1 MFKLLNFMIFIFCII
16 CNVYAIDLE
25 YVKARMDKT
34 QDIQFIGNVPLLTH
48 KETQDNS
55 KSLYSD
61 DEQFYYIKFELKD
74 NYKKEDIKHILINY
88 NPRLFNSINLIKV
101 NATKNELSKIVDSV
115 KDFADIE
122 YLQSNF
128 AKRRPNDFITKV
140 VEDVGK
146 VQLDEPL
153 FVENKK
159 DINKSIDQITPPA
172 LPPLPGSSGGIGNS
186 STTDNDIL
194 AWTPNDPD
202 FNNQW
207 YLYNTDNSYDL
218 KYLEFKNYLDQKGIK
233 RNFNKNNPVI
243 ALVDMGFY
251 LDTAELKDRVW
262 VNNKEIPNNGKDDD
276 GNGYVDDYMGVDVN
290 PNHQSCSK
298 NLSNCVNNFLQVK
311 TFLHGFAMS
320 SIIAAVTNNN
330 AYMTGI
336 VESDVKILPIS
347 AENNNFN
354 TIMYYNQAYDYIL
367 SLRKRGVNIIAVNLS
382 IGGKYDATEEKM
394 LSEMNKYGILVLAS
408 AGNDNRNIDIT
419 TEYDYPALLTA
430 KLPNIIS
437 VGAVDKKGLVT
448 KFSNYGVKNVNIYMP
463 GDHISVLNIDSS
475 SGNIRVVYSAG
486 TSQAAAV
493 MSGYIGM
500 MYYLYPNMSLL
511 DLKNII
517 LKNSYTI
524 SSFTISGSTTKY
536 IANTL
541 DLMLLTNLKM

>member
-1 MFKLLNFMIFIFCII
+1 MNKIYILLIFTIFI
-16 CNVYAIDLE
+16 CNLFSTAYTLDIED
-25 YVKARMDKT
+25 VKSRLSST
-34 QDIQFIGNVPLLTH
+34 QELKYIHGVPFITNKISEDNKSTLSLT
-48 KETQDNS
+48 KETYTIGFVSVQESDKS
-55 KSLYSD
+55 KITNILR
-61 DEQFYYIKFELKD
+61 KF
-74 NYKKEDIKHILINY
+74 
-88 NPRLFNSINLIKV
+88 NPHFFNSIDVVTIT
-101 NATKNELSKIVDSV
+101 ATEKDLNNIVKELKKYVELEYISSVFSKTS
-115 KDFADIE
+115 KT
-122 YLQSNF
+122 YH
-128 AKRRPNDFITKV
+128 
-140 VEDVGK
+140 VEHDK
-146 VQLDEPL
+146 E
-153 FVENKK
+153 
-159 DINKSIDQITPPA
+159 INKMTLQTLSPLQNYEIT
-172 LPPLPGSSGGIGNS
+172 GGITNS
-186 STTDNDIL
+186 L
-194 AWTPNDPD
+194 VAYTPNDPF